1 MISQSLNGSWTVRQS
16 GKKLSL
22 PATVP
27 GCIHT
32 DLLAAEQI
40 EDPFYRT
47 QEIDAYW
54 VAETDWEYTRNFEIS
69 ESLLAH
75 DKVCLVCHG
84 LDTLATIWIN
94 DKEVGRTDNMFRTY
108 EFDIS
113 RILKCGKNSI
123 RIYFESA
130 VRFTERKSRERSL
143 PAWNLDIMVGRA
155 GHIRKEQCSFGWDWG
170 IRTPTCG
177 IWRDISLVAFSGARL
192 SQVQV
197 SQEHESRKKVT
208 LTVRI
213 ETENLSAS
221 DVLSKV
227 CVSRTGMVIAE
238 KTLALPAGSGV
249 ATLALSS
256 PDLWWPNTMGEQA
269 LYDVAVTL
277 CNGAGN
283 ELHSWKRKIGFRTLR
298 LERRPDQWGE
308 SFRFV
313 VNGIP
318 FFARGANWI
327 PADAFNNRV
336 TPDRYR
342 DLIESA
348 ASANMN
354 MLRVWG
360 GGIYEDEVFYDL
372 CDEYGICVWQD
383 FMFACSTYP
392 TFDADFLANVEQEAK
407 ENIRRLRSHPSLA
420 LWCGNNELEQ
430 GLVGPEWTEASMSW
444 EDYSKVF
451 DDMLP
456 DIVHKFDGQTD
467 YWPGS
472 PHSPYGDRKD
482 HRNPR
487 CGDAHLWDVWHGLKP
502 FEWYRTC
509 EHRFNSEFGFQSF
522 PEPKTTR
529 GFTDPIDR
537 NITSYVMEHHQR
549 SGPGNCIIMH
559 YMLSWFRM
567 PTGFDETLWASQI
580 LQGNAIKYA
589 VEHWRRSM
597 PRGMGTLYWQLNDTW
612 PVASW
617 SSIDYYHRWKALHY
631 LARKFFAP
639 VLVSGVEDLKSGTID
654 VHVTSDLQRALELT
668 LRWIVTDARGSE
680 LMAGEKSIRSGKN
693 SDRKV
698 HVLRLKS
705 LLETRSARDVL
716 VWLEIHDGKQRI
728 SENLVTFV
736 RPKHLELS
744 QSPGVS
750 ARVRANRNGG
760 FAVTLRSKA
769 AALWSWIEL
778 SENDFRA
785 DDNFVHVRP
794 GVSVPLVV
802 KPATELGVTEF
813 REQLIVRSLVDLSRD
828 SQWEY
833 RNHDG
838 PKSKTTGSHRE
849 RS

>member
-1 MISQSLNGSWTVRQS
+1 
-16 GKKLSL
+16 
-22 PATVP
+22 
-27 GCIHT
+27 
-32 DLLAAEQI
+32 
-40 EDPFYRT
+40 
-47 QEIDAYW
+47 
-54 VAETDWEYTRNFEIS
+54 
-69 ESLLAH
+69 
-75 DKVCLVCHG
+75 
-84 LDTLATIWIN
+84 
-94 DKEVGRTDNMFRTY
+94 
-108 EFDIS
+108 
-113 RILKCGKNSI
+113 
-123 RIYFESA
+123 
-130 VRFTERKSRERSL
+130 
-143 PAWNLDIMVGRA
+143 
-155 GHIRKEQCSFGWDWG
+155 
-170 IRTPTCG
+170 
-177 IWRDISLVAFSGARL
+177 
-192 SQVQV
+192 
-197 SQEHESRKKVT
+197 
-208 LTVRI
+208 
-213 ETENLSAS
+213 
-221 DVLSKV
+221 
-227 CVSRTGMVIAE
+227 MVIAE

-283 ELHSWKRKIGFRTLR
+283 ELDSWKRKIGFRTLR
-298 LERRPDQWGE
+298 LARRPDQWGE

-407 ENIRRLRSHPSLA
+407 NNIRRLRSHPSLA

-430 GLVGPEWTEASMSW
+430 GLVGPEWTETSMSW

-549 SGPGNCIIMH
+549 SGPGNSIIMH

-617 SSIDYYHRWKALHY
+617 SSIDYHHRWKALHY

-654 VHVTSDLQRALELT
+654 VHATSDRPRVLELT
-668 LRWIVTDARGSE
+668 LRWIVTDAHGSE

-750 ARVRANRNGG
+750 ARVSANRNGG

-813 REQLIVRSLVDLSRD
+813 REQLIVRSLVDLSKD
-828 SQWEY
+828 SPREY

-838 PKSKTTGSHRE
+838 T
-849 RS
+849 